1 MTATTLSPGLSKVG
15 VGNIF
20 YVTMTSPEGKL
31 ESQSFI
37 AVAQFDYHKVMEE
50 VRAEGIVKSE
60 DVAKRFCELILEREY
75 VWRADTCILD
85 LGQRGRVSK
94 ALQEAGQYTHN
105 TRPEMLRALARE
117 LNDLYLSIEC
127 RSGDLHLL
135 KVDTGDTLAQVR
147 IFLDSEQTIEQV
159 TLDLIGPPDYPI
171 PEDLDEILDQAIKQY
186 LKGQYPKLDI
196 GITVRAKKSDL
207 VLAKEAAHAP
217 LRRKPVGRYRRDPK
231 H

>member
-1 MTATTLSPGLSKVG
+1 MTATSLSPGLSKVG

-37 AVAQFDYHKVMEE
+37 AVNAFDYNEVMQE
-50 VRAEGIVKSE
+50 VRAEGLIKSE
-60 DVAKRFCELILEREY
+60 DVSKRFCELILEREY
-75 VWRADTCILD
+75 VWKADICLLD
-85 LGQRGRVSK
+85 LGQRGRASK
-94 ALQEAGQYTHN
+94 ALKEVGEYAHN
-105 TRPEMLRALARE
+105 TRPEMLRALVRE

-127 RSGDLHLL
+127 KSGDLHLL
-135 KVDTGDTLAQVR
+135 KVDKGDTLAQVR
-147 IFLDSEQTIEQV
+147 IFLDDESHIEQL

-186 LKGQYPKLDI
+186 LKGVYPKLDI
-196 GITVRAKKSDL
+196 GITVRARKSDL
-207 VLAKEAAHAP
+207 VLAKEAVHAP

>member
-37 AVAQFDYHKVMEE
+37 AVNAFDYNQVMEE
-50 VRAEGIVKSE
+50 VRAEGIIKSE
-60 DVAKRFCELILEREY
+60 DVSKRFCELILEREY
-75 VWRADTCILD
+75 VWRADISILD
-85 LGQRGRVSK
+85 LGQRGRAST
-94 ALQEAGQYTHN
+94 ALKEVGQYAHN
-105 TRPEMLRALARE
+105 TRPEMLRALAKE

-127 RSGDLHLL
+127 RAGDLHLL
-135 KVDTGDTLAQVR
+135 KVDKGDTLAQVR
-147 IFLDSEQTIEQV
+147 IFLDDESHIEQV
-159 TLDLIGPPDYPI
+159 TLDLIGPLDYPL
-171 PEDLDEILDQAIKQY
+171 PDDLNEILDQAIKQY

-196 GITVRAKKSDL
+196 GITVRTKKSDL
-207 VLAKEAAHAP
+207 VLAKEASYAP
-217 LRRKPVGRYRRDPK
+217 LRRKPAGRYRRDPK